1 MPVSEASRLRVVDV
15 RPGESTFDLYARPG
29 RLARF
34 ARIVRA
40 NPLGAIGGAIV
51 LIMVLIAIFAPLLAR
66 YAIDAY
72 SAAPSQGPSAHNW
85 FGTDRFGQ
93 DIYSRV
99 IHGARISFQVGV
111 LSVTLGVL
119 AGLIVGS
126 TSGYFGGRVDTVIQ
140 RCVDAAIAF
149 PQLILL
155 LIIVRTLGPSMRN
168 VIIVIAIGIVPST
181 TRVIRGAA
189 LAEKHQLY
197 VEAARSMG
205 ASDLRIVFRHVI
217 PNVVPVAIVIATTL
231 LGAAILAEAS
241 LSFLGLGIPAPNPS
255 WGVDISTSRNS
266 FPLNVWAA
274 LFPGIAISLT
284 VLGFNFLGDTLRDI
298 LDPRLRGR

>member
-1 MPVSEASRLRVVDV
+1 MPDAGQLQVPKDRAEEPRFEGYS
-15 RPGESTFDLYARPG
+15 RPG
-29 RLARF
+29 RLFTFFRT
-34 ARIVRA
+34 VRA
-40 NPLGAIGGAIV
+40 NPLGAVGGSIV
-51 LIMVLIAIFAPLLAR
+51 LVMVFVAIFAPLLAR
-66 YAIDAY
+66 YGYGDYAGV
-72 SAAPSQGPSAHNW
+72 PGHGPWAQNW
-85 FGTDRFGQ
+85 FGTDRFGR

-99 IHGARISFQVGV
+99 IYGARISFQVGL
-111 LSVTLGVL
+111 LSVLLGVM

-126 TSGYFGGRVDTVIQ
+126 ASGYLGGRIDTVIQ
-140 RCVDAAIAF
+140 RFVDAAIAF

-168 VIIVIAIGIVPST
+168 VIIVIAIGIIPST
-181 TRVIRGAA
+181 TRIIRGAA
-189 LAEKHQLY
+189 LSEKNQLY
-197 VEAARSMG
+197 VEAARSIG
-205 ASDLRIVFRHVI
+205 ASDVRIVFRHVI

-231 LGAAILAEAS
+231 LGGAILAESA
-241 LSFLGLGIPAPNPS
+241 LSFLGLGIPPPNPS

-284 VLGFNFLGDTLRDI
+284 VLGFNFLGDTLRDV

>member
-1 MPVSEASRLRVVDV
+1 MSDARRLPVSGVQSGASAY
-15 RPGESTFDLYARPG
+15 GLYDRPG
-29 RLARF
+29 RLVRF
-34 ARIVRA
+34 ARTIRA
-40 NPLGAIGGAIV
+40 NPLGAVGGSIV
-51 LIMVLIAIFAPLLAR
+51 LLMALVAILAPLLAR

-72 SAAPSQGPSAHNW
+72 SAAPGQGPSAHNW

-99 IHGARISFQVGV
+99 IYGARISFQVGV
-111 LSVTLGVL
+111 LAVTLGVL
-119 AGLIVGS
+119 AGLVIGS
-126 TSGYFGGRVDTVIQ
+126 ISGYFGGRVDTVIQ
-140 RCVDAAIAF
+140 RFVDAAIAF

-155 LIIVRTLGPSMRN
+155 LIIVRTLGPSMKN

-189 LAEKHQLY
+189 LAETNQLY
-197 VEAARSMG
+197 VEAARSIG

-217 PNVVPVAIVIATTL
+217 PNVVPIAIVISTTL

-255 WGVDISTSRNS
+255 WGVDISTSRTS
-266 FPLNVWAA
+266 FPINVWAA
-274 LFPGIAISLT
+274 LVPGIAISLT